1 MPDFDLQGML
11 LTLPALLVGLTLHEF
26 AHGYVAY
33 LLGDPTAKN
42 MGRLSLNP
50 IRHLDPLGAF
60 FLLVFHFGW
69 AKPVPVNPMHFKG
82 DRQRGMLWVSLAGPV
97 TNLLL
102 AIATAVLWKF
112 IEPSGEIMVN
122 IMFSMFYLNIIL
134 AVFNV
139 IPVPPLDGSK
149 ILAGILPRKYMHVI
163 FNLEKYGYIILI
175 FLMFTRV
182 TNMILIPVA
191 RAIGLGIT
199 GLVQV
204 ESLKQIVQFYFS

>member
-1 MPDFDLQGML
+1 MPYFDLQGML

-42 MGRLSLNP
+42 MGRLTLNP
-50 IRHLDPLGAF
+50 IRHLDPLGAL

-69 AKPVPVNPMHFKG
+69 AKPVPVNPLHFKG

-97 TNLLL
+97 TNLLI
-102 AIATAVLWKF
+102 AIATAVIWKF
-112 IEPSGEIMVN
+112 TEPRGLITEG
-122 IMFSMFYLNIIL
+122 IMFYLFFLNIIL
-134 AVFNV
+134 AVFNI

-163 FNLEKYGYIILI
+163 FNLEKYGYIVLIL
-175 FLMFTRV
+175 LMFTGA
-182 TNMILIPVA
+182 TSIILLPLA
-191 RAIGLGIT
+191 RFLGLGISS
-199 GLVQV
+199 LLNV
-204 ESLKQIVQFYFS
+204 ESLRQIVEMYIG